1 METNRTEALR
11 TALQKELAP
20 VSLEIIDDSARHA
33 GHAGAREGG
42 HFRVVVVADAHQ
54 RGYPCRVVQD
64 CVAGSSR
71 EAHDAALQAMAY
83 LQPGSLCQRDELI
96 AQLQAGSPQTS
107 D

>member
-42 HFRVVVVADAHQ
+42 HFRVVVVA
-54 RGYPCRVVQD
+54 
-64 CVAGSSR
+64 
-71 EAHDAALQAMAY
+71 EAFKGL
-83 LQPGSLCQRDELI
+83 S
-96 AQLQAGSPQTS
+96 QLQRHRLVYAAVDSLMGQRVHITR
-107 D
+107 

>member
-42 HFRVVVVADAHQ
+42 HFRVVVVADAFK
-54 RGYPCRVVQD
+54 GL
-64 CVAGSSR
+64 S
-71 EAHDAALQAMAY
+71 
-83 LQPGSLCQRDELI
+83 
-96 AQLQAGSPQTS
+96 QLQRHRMVYAAVDSLMGRGIHALNIVARTPDESV
-107 D
+107 